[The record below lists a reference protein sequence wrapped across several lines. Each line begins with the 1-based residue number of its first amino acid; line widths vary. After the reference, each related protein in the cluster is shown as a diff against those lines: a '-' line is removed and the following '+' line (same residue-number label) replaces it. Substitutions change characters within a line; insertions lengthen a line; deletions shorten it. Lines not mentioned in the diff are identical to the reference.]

1 MKNLRALLP
10 ALLLAGIPALAQ
22 TITTGSLP
30 NGVLNQPYTT
40 QLSCTNCTAYN
51 YGLVNGSGSLPPGL
65 SLSTS
70 GTISGIPNAVG
81 TYSFQVALFSPTAEL
96 PTGAK
101 QFTITIP
108 SGLTILT
115 TSFPAGAVGITYS
128 QPLSASGGV
137 PPYTWSIT
145 SGNLPPGLGI
155 QNNNSIGGTPT
166 TIGTYNF
173 TVSVFDSHQNGA
185 FLQTSITI
193 NATTGGPVITTSTLP
208 NGVVGVSYAAQLTCN
223 SCTGYIWTVTSGL
236 LPLGLTLSSGG
247 TFSGTPTTAGTQ
259 SFQVTLSPGFQ
270 NSASRQQVSQVSQIF
285 TITINGA
292 GLGIVQSTLPIAFAG
307 TPYSTTLTGTGG
319 LTPYTWS
326 LTSPASSNDGLTIN
340 SSTGTLSGTPTANGN
355 FILTVGLADSSG
367 LTLSKQFTL
376 SVSTGLT
383 ILTTTL
389 PNGAVGTVY
398 PTQTLSAGGGQPPYR
413 WTITTGTL
421 PPGLTLDGVF
431 GRISGTPTSN
441 GKYPFTLTV
450 TDNQAN
456 TATANLSITVGA
468 GITITITPATLTSGT
483 VGAVYSQGFTAA
495 GGTAPYT
502 WTIVSTPSLPSGLS
516 LNAATG
522 VITGIPTIAG
532 NFTFTVQATDSTQ
545 ATGQQAISLTIAAAA
560 ALTIVTPSPENGTVG
575 TVFTQPLAATG
586 GTPPYTWSISSGTL
600 PAGLSINASTSVITG
615 TPTAAGTSNFTL
627 QVTDSAKNTATKAIS
642 IVIAA
647 AGPTTLT
654 VTAAALPAGTVGVAY
669 NQSPLT
675 VKGGTVPYTYS
686 LTSTSNGG
694 LTINPTT
701 GALSGMPTAAGT
713 FTLAAVVGDS
723 GTPVQTATANLS
735 FTVNAAAVTIT
746 IAPATL
752 PAATAGAAYS
762 QTLTATGGASPYKFA
777 VTTGTL
783 PAGLSLATSGA
794 ITGTPTTAGSG
805 TFTVTATDANNAT
818 GTHQYTLT
826 VNAASAPTVTLVGV
840 PATSGFQQQLATTPT
855 LSGAFPSAI
864 TGTVTLTFTPS
875 VTPPTGSTGTIDDN
889 MIQFSGGGRTATFS
903 IPAGSTTTG
912 NLTVLTGTTAGTIT
926 LTTALSSGGS
936 SLGSPTT
943 QTIVN
948 APGVP
953 FISKVTLQQVAGG
966 VTVVVTGFS
975 STRDMI
981 NGQFAFSPATN
992 DTFISN
998 NISVPL
1004 QSAFTTWYANTGQSN
1019 PFGTQ
1024 FTLTVPFTL
1033 ATATQSVSSVVVVSV
1048 TVTLQNSK
1056 GASNPVTLA
1065 Q

>member
-1 MKNLRALLP
+1 MKTLRALLSFLLFA
-10 ALLLAGIPALAQ
+10 ALPALAQ

-30 NGVLNQPYTT
+30 NGVLNQSYST
-40 QLSCTNCTAYN
+40 QLSCTNCEGYN
-51 YGLVNGSGSLPPGL
+51 YGIVKGSGSLPPGI
-65 SLSTS
+65 SLSP
-70 GTISGIPNAVG
+70 GGAISGIPSAVG
-81 TYSFQVALFSPTAEL
+81 TYSFQVALYNPTAGI
-96 PTGAK
+96 PVGAK
-101 QFTITIP
+101 QFSITIP

-115 TSFPAGAVGITYS
+115 TSFPAGAVGITYT
-128 QPLSASGGV
+128 QNLSASGGV
-137 PPYTWSIT
+137 PPYTWNIT
-145 SGNLPPGLGI
+145 QGTLPPGLGI
-155 QNNNSIGGTPT
+155 QNNSSIGGTPT

-173 TVSVFDSHQNGA
+173 TLSVFDSQENGA
-185 FLQTSITI
+185 FIQTSITI
-193 NATTGGPVITTSTLP
+193 NATASGPVITTSTLP
-208 NGVVGVSYAAQLTCN
+208 NGVVGVSYTAQLTCN

-236 LPLGLTLSSGG
+236 LPLGLTLSAGG

-259 SFQVTLSPGFQ
+259 SFQVTLSAG
-270 NSASRQQVSQVSQIF
+270 SQQSTQLSSQVSQIF

-292 GLGIVQSTLPIAFAG
+292 GLGIAQSTLPIAFAG
-307 TPYSTTLTGTGG
+307 TAYSTTLTGTGG

-326 LTSPASSNDGLTIN
+326 LTSPPSSNDGLTIN
-340 SSTGTLSGTPTANGN
+340 SSTGTISGTPTANGT

-367 LTLSKQFTL
+367 LTYSKQFTI
-376 SVSTGLT
+376 SVSTGLS
-383 ILTTTL
+383 ILTTSL

-398 PTQTLSAGGGQPPYR
+398 PTQNLSAGGGQPPYR

-421 PPGLTLDGVF
+421 PPGLTLDGIF

-441 GKYPFTLTV
+441 GKYPFTLSV

-468 GITITITPATLTSGT
+468 GITITITPATLAAGSVGT
-483 VGAVYSQGFTAA
+483 VYSQGFTAT

-502 WTIVSTPSLPSGLS
+502 WTIVSTASLPSGLA
-516 LNAATG
+516 LNPATG

-532 NFTFTVQATDSTQ
+532 NFAFTVQATDSTQ
-545 ATGQQAISLTIAAAA
+545 ATGQQAISLTIAAAPP
-560 ALTIVTPSPENGTVG
+560 LTIVTPSPENGTVG
-575 TVFTQPLAATG
+575 TAFTQPLAATG
-586 GTPPYTWSISSGTL
+586 GTSPYTWSISSGTL
-600 PAGLSINASTSVITG
+600 PAGLSINASISVISG
-615 TPTAAGTSNFTL
+615 TPTAAGTSSFTL

-642 IVIAA
+642 IVIAPA
-647 AGPTTLT
+647 VPTLT

-669 NQSPLT
+669 TQSPLT
-675 VKGGTVPYTYS
+675 VTGGTKPYTYS
-686 LTSTSNGG
+686 LSSTSNGG
-694 LTINPTT
+694 LTINSTT
-701 GALSGMPTAAGT
+701 GALSGTPIAAGT
-713 FTLAAVVGDS
+713 FTLTAVVSDT
-723 GTPVQTATANLS
+723 GTPVQTATTNLP

-752 PAATAGAAYS
+752 PAATAGVAYT
-762 QTLTATGGASPYKFA
+762 QALTATGGASPYKFA
-777 VTTGTL
+777 VTTGSL
-783 PAGLSLATSGA
+783 PAGLSLSTTGSL
-794 ITGTPTTAGSG
+794 TGTATAAGTA
-805 TFTVTATDANNAT
+805 TFTITATDANNAT

-826 VNAASAPTVTLVGV
+826 VNAPTAPTVTLAGV
-840 PATSGFQQQLATTPT
+840 PTTSGFQQQLATTPT

-889 MIQFSGGGRTATFS
+889 MIQFSGGGRTATFT
-903 IPAGSTTTG
+903 IPAGSTTAP

-926 LTTALSSGGS
+926 LSTTLTSNGS
-936 SLGSPTT
+936 TLGSPTT

-975 STRDMI
+975 STRDMT
-981 NGQFAFSPATN
+981 NGQFAFAPATG
-992 DTFISN
+992 DTFTSN

-1033 ATATQSVSSVVVVSV
+1033 ATATQSVTSVVVVSV

-1056 GASNPVTLA
+1056 GASNSVTLS